1 MEYKY
6 LNLFLLFTIT
16 ILLVMG
22 FLLNTSSDGF
32 QNPEDIDKLNE
43 QIAKGPKTNNKVLAV
58 DNEDNEDDDDS
69 SNHMEYMR
77 ENLSN
82 AESLCEEMSNR
93 SENKK
98 LLKQYKENHR
108 VLELLTDQK
117 KRIEELTNVVNYLRV
132 EKKKRETMVNE
143 CRANTQ
149 DNLNTDTEIV
159 KTIIGNGLVNEPLK
173 LNLGVTDKLKEEL
186 YNAAHNKCPPIDTEK
201 YIEADKL
208 EGKCVGCNVDT
219 LKKTNLSD
227 FE

>member
-1 MEYKY
+1 MC
-6 LNLFLLFTIT
+6 
-16 ILLVMG
+16 
-22 FLLNTSSDGF
+22 FLLNNSSDGF
-32 QNPEDIDKLNE
+32 LNQEDIVKLNE
-43 QIAKGPKTNNKVLAV
+43 QIANGPKTNNKVV
-58 DNEDNEDDDDS
+58 TVNNEDDDDG
-69 SNHMEYMR
+69 SNDMEYMR

-98 LLKQYKENHR
+98 LLNQYKENHR

-149 DNLNTDTEIV
+149 ENLNTDTEIV

-173 LNLGVTDKLKEEL
+173 LNLGVTKELKEEL
-186 YNAAHNKCPPIDTEK
+186 YNMTYNKCPPIDTEK
-201 YIEADKL
+201 YIDADKL
-208 EGKCVGCNVDT
+208 EGKCVGCNVET

>member
-43 QIAKGPKTNNKVLAV
+43 QIANGPKTNNKVLAV
-58 DNEDNEDDDDS
+58 DNEDNDDG
-69 SNHMEYMR
+69 SNDMEYMR

-149 DNLNTDTEIV
+149 ENLNADTEIV

-186 YNAAHNKCPPIDTEK
+186 SGIAYNKCPPIDTEK
-201 YIEADKL
+201 YIDADKL

>member
-1 MEYKY
+1 MC
-6 LNLFLLFTIT
+6 
-16 ILLVMG
+16 
-22 FLLNTSSDGF
+22 FLLNNSSDGF
-32 QNPEDIDKLNE
+32 QNHEDIEKLNE
-43 QIAKGPKTNNKVLAV
+43 QIANGPKTNNKVV
-58 DNEDNEDDDDS
+58 TVNNDDDDDS
-69 SNHMEYMR
+69 NDMEYMR

-149 DNLNTDTEIV
+149 ENLNADTEIV

-173 LNLGVTDKLKEEL
+173 LNLGVTDDLKEEL
-186 YNAAHNKCPPIDTEK
+186 YNRTYDKINDTCPPIDTEK

-208 EGKCVGCNVDT
+208 KGKCVGCNVDT

>member
-16 ILLVMG
+16 ILLVMC

-43 QIAKGPKTNNKVLAV
+43 QIAQGPKTNNTVLAV
-58 DNEDNEDDDDS
+58 NNDDNEDNDDG
-69 SNHMEYMR
+69 SNDMEYMR

-82 AESLCEEMSNR
+82 SESLCEEMSNR

-149 DNLNTDTEIV
+149 DNLNADTEIV

-173 LNLGVTDKLKEEL
+173 LNLGVTDDLKEEL
-186 YNAAHNKCPPIDTEK
+186 YNAAYNKCPPIDTEK
-201 YIEADKL
+201 NIEADKL
-208 EGKCVGCNVDT
+208 KGKCVGCNVDT

>member
-16 ILLVMG
+16 ILLVMC

-32 QNPEDIDKLNE
+32 QNSEDIDKLNE
-43 QIAKGPKTNNKVLAV
+43 QIANGPKTNNKVLAV
-58 DNEDNEDDDDS
+58 NNDDNDDG
-69 SNHMEYMR
+69 SNDMEYMR
-77 ENLSN
+77 ANLSN

-149 DNLNTDTEIV
+149 ENLNTDTEIV

-173 LNLGVTDKLKEEL
+173 LNLGVTKELKEEL
-186 YNAAHNKCPPIDTEK
+186 SGMAHNKCPPIDTEK